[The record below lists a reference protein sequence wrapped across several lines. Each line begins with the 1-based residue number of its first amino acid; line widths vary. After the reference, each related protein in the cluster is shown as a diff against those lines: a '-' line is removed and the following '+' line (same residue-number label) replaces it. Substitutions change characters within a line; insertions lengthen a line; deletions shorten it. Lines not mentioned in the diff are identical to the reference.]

1 MYVCPGVGYQLTF
14 SLTQKRDV
22 NAQNKDAV
30 FAYLKDK
37 LRCPYDDPFSL
48 TTGPKLIMWCH
59 SGVAWNF
66 EVSYGASTFQ
76 TININPHMKSLL

>member
-48 TTGPKLIMWCH
+48 TRGQELQPMLVDKEKLNWC
-59 SGVAWNF
+59 SDG
-66 EVSYGASTFQ
+66 E
-76 TININPHMKSLL
+76 